1 MTPQELEHKLRTPSE
16 HERLYQQGWE
26 NPAHAKSMKTVLLN
40 GVPRQVLDLGT
51 YPCPLLTGNKHSRF
65 HPYPTHIHPWVEL
78 NYMYSGTC
86 TQQVNGRPVTLA
98 AGQALL
104 LDQNTVHSLP
114 VLGEEDILLN
124 LIIRKEYLT
133 AAFFNRISQ
142 KNLISQFFINAITDG
157 LTHDSYMF
165 FPAEGRRRLR
175 VYIQEYFCEIYDP
188 SPCSEDILSSLFT
201 LILTELIQACQA
213 GAAPEHTPAQDT
225 SVLPILRYIEQNY
238 RSITLTEA
246 AAHFSLNPN
255 YLSNLLKA
263 RTGASFRTLV
273 SRQRMIA
280 ARQLLLN
287 SDLPIAEVARQVGYE
302 NTTFF
307 YKKFE
312 AETGCSPSALRKGRL
327 P

>member
-1 MTPQELEHKLRTPSE
+1 MTPQELEQKLYAPSE
-16 HERLYQQGWE
+16 HEMLYLQGV
-26 NPAHAKSMKTVLLN
+26 KSIHEATLMKTVLLN
-40 GVPRQVLDLGT
+40 GVPVQVADLSRLPQVLLGGGKHARFGR
-51 YPCPLLTGNKHSRF
+51 YPI
-65 HPYPTHIHPWVEL
+65 HIHPWIEL
-78 NYMYSGTC
+78 IYMYSGQC
-86 TQQVNGRPVTLA
+86 TQQVNGRPVTLC
-98 AGQALL
+98 AGQALI
-104 LDQNTVHSLP
+104 LDQNTMHALP
-114 VLGEEDILLN
+114 VLGEKDIMLN
-124 LIIRKEYLT
+124 IYIRKEYLT

-157 LTHDSYMF
+157 LAHDSYMVF
-165 FPAEGRRRLR
+165 RSETSRRLR
-175 VYIQEYFCEIYDP
+175 LYIQEYFCELYDP
-188 SPCSEDILSSLFT
+188 SSCSEDILSSLFT
-201 LILTELIQACQA
+201 LILTELIQVCQND
-213 GAAPEHTPAQDT
+213 AAPDT